1 MTLALLT
8 DALARLFR
16 FRGRGLAFLGLLV
29 VYLVLCVLI
38 GFWAGRVAQK
48 KGRQFSLY
56 MAIGTVVS
64 LCGLLPGLVVVI
76 VAYAQGP
83 AGPPGVVPIAPGAP
97 GPGQYTPQPPPPPPG
112 AGPPPPPPSAS
123 PGGQVRQSP
132 DGGYEYTPR
141 PPGQRK

>member
-1 MTLALLT
+1 MALAILP

-16 FRGRGLAFLGLLV
+16 FRGRGLVFLGLFV

-48 KGRQFSLY
+48 KGRQFSLF

-64 LCGLLPGLVVVI
+64 LFGLLPGLVVVI

-83 AGPPGVVPIAPGAP
+83 AGPEGAVPVAPGAP
-97 GPGQYTPQPPPPPPG
+97 LSGQYTPQPPPPP
-112 AGPPPPPPSAS
+112 AGPPPPPSTAS
-123 PGGQVRQSP
+123 PGGEVKQST
-132 DGGYEYTPR
+132 DGGYEYTPE
-141 PPGQRK
+141 PPWNRK